1 VSDGM
6 AGNITL
12 VIISARGQA
21 ALPAGAKCDVAIKSL
36 TVGGRVEFAR
46 VLAGFTTNETPANGN
61 ASIGAVRVGGDW
73 IASSISA
80 GVNDTSDD
88 GFGDNDDALIA
99 TPPADAI
106 IARIASVVIR
116 GAVVGA
122 PSPFFQ
128 CGFVAQQI
136 GSFKAGL
143 FTAPLTA
150 ATDAPILLTP
160 YTANETIREV
170 A

>member
-1 VSDGM
+1 VK
-6 AGNITL
+6 AT
-12 VIISARGQA
+12 R
-21 ALPAGAKCDVAIKSL
+21 
-36 TVGGRVEFAR
+36 
-46 VLAGFTTNETPANGN
+46 LA
-61 ASIGAVRVGGDW
+61 DW
-73 IASSISA
+73 IASRISA
-80 GVNDTSDD
+80 GVNDTSED

-106 IARIASVVIR
+106 VRIASVVIK
-116 GAVVGA
+116 GAVAGA

-150 ATDAPILLTP
+150 ATA
-160 YTANETIREV
+160 V
-170 A
+170 ALKRDVTVV